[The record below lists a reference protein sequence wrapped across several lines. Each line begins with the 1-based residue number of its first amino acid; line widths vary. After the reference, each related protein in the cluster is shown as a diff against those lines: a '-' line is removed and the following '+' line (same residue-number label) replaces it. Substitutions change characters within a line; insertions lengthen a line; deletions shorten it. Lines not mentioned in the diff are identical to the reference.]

1 MEYLLYIDF
10 LLVYVQGMKEGDSPC
25 GLPVT
30 TDFHVYISVY
40 MCKEGRQAGDN
51 PCGLLIVVA
60 QLSIVS
66 SFLQPCGLQPAG
78 LPVPHRLPEVCPS
91 SCLLHWWCHPA
102 ASSSDALFSF
112 CHQSFS
118 ASGTFPMTSLFPS
131 SDQNTGASAS
141 VVLMSIQD

>member
-66 SFLQPCGLQPAG
+66 AFCNRVDCSAQASLSLTISRS
-78 LPVPHRLPEVCPS
+78 LPKFVSIALVVPS
-91 SCLLHWWCHPA
+91 SRLI
-102 ASSSDALFSF
+102 
-112 CHQSFS
+112 
-118 ASGTFPMTSLFPS
+118 
-131 SDQNTGASAS
+131 
-141 VVLMSIQD
+141 V